1 MARRKMADLLLKP
14 STWVAPYIALWFL
27 VGLLPIQPTDLD
39 IFFWPS
45 AKVAVMGHPLL
56 VYTAA
61 GHDAYPNANG
71 PLALLP
77 LSAVGVILN
86 LFGWLDAVTQ
96 RRAVAL
102 AVFSVFLILMAREAV
117 GAIDRVR
124 GSPLT
129 AYPRL
134 FAYAALAL
142 GPQAWQS
149 VAGYGHIEQPI
160 EIWLLLV
167 AARYV
172 QRQQPA
178 PAGVAL
184 ALAVLSRSSA
194 VLLAVPLGL
203 AAWQTRTSA
212 ALRLFVAAAAT
223 GAAGL
228 LPFLLADSSDVI
240 HSLVTYRGGLVV
252 GAGSVWSLTHGTSLE
267 AVGQHWDIVAVIAAG
282 VAGNLWLATRPGGL
296 DGSRL
301 FAAMTVSSTSFA
313 LLAKTVW
320 PYYMFEVFVFATVW
334 AFGWWKP
341 TESVVRLVLLP
352 LAISMFGMV
361 AEIGSEQD
369 LAQHLVALE
378 GAAMFVMLALTMAW
392 MLWLAAGAPRVW
404 NRRPPTVVPE
414 SWT

>member
-1 MARRKMADLLLKP
+1 MADLLLKP

-71 PLALLP
+71 PLALVP

-86 LFGWLDAVTQ
+86 LFGWLDAITQ

-124 GSPLT
+124 GSPVT
-129 AYPRL
+129 GYPRL
-134 FAYAALAL
+134 FTYAAFAL

-149 VAGYGHIEQPI
+149 LAGYGHIEQPI

-178 PAGVAL
+178 RAGIAL

-203 AAWQTRTSA
+203 ATWQTRTSA
-212 ALRLFVAAAAT
+212 ALRLLVAAAAT

-228 LPFLLADSSDVI
+228 LPFLLADPSDVI
-240 HSLVTYRGGLVV
+240 HSLLTYRGGLVV

-267 AVGQHWDIVAVIAAG
+267 AVSQHWDIAAVVAAG

-334 AFGWWKP
+334 AFGWWKSS
-341 TESVVRLVLLP
+341 ESVVRLVLLP

-369 LAQHLVALE
+369 LAPNLVALE
-378 GAAMFVMLALTMAW
+378 GGAMFVMLALTMAW
-392 MLWLAAGAPRVW
+392 MLWLVAGGPQPW
-404 NRRPPTVVPE
+404 NRRPSSVVPE

>member
-1 MARRKMADLLLKP
+1 MADLLLKP

-45 AKVAVMGHPLL
+45 AKVAVTGHPLL

-71 PLALLP
+71 PLALVP
-77 LSAVGVILN
+77 LSVVGVFLN

-102 AVFSVFLILMAREAV
+102 AVFSVFVVLMVREAV

-129 AYPRL
+129 GYPRL
-134 FAYAALAL
+134 FAYAAIAL
-142 GPQAWQS
+142 GPPAWQS

-160 EIWLLLV
+160 EIWLLLM
-167 AARYV
+167 AARNV
-172 QRQQPA
+172 QRQHPA
-178 PAGVAL
+178 RAGIAL

-212 ALRLFVAAAAT
+212 AIRLLVAAAAT

-228 LPFLLADSSDVI
+228 LPFLLADPSDVI
-240 HSLVTYRGGLVV
+240 HSLFTYRGGLVV
-252 GAGSVWSLTHGTSLE
+252 GAGSIWSLTHGTSLE
-267 AVGQHWDIVAVIAAG
+267 AVAQHSDIVAVAAAG

-296 DGSRL
+296 AGSRL
-301 FAAMTVSSTSFA
+301 FAAMTISSASFA

-320 PYYMFEVFVFATVW
+320 PYYLFEVFVFGTVW

-341 TESVVRLVLLP
+341 TEGVVRLVLLP
-352 LAISMFGMV
+352 LAISIFGMV
-361 AEIGSEQD
+361 AEIGSEQS
-369 LAQHLVALE
+369 LAPNLVALE
-378 GAAMFVMLALTMAW
+378 GAGMFVMLTLTMAW
-392 MLWLAAGAPRVW
+392 MLWLAAGAPRAW
-404 NRRPPTVVPE
+404 NRRSPGAVPE
-414 SWT
+414 S